1 MNVQT
6 NEVTRHRM
14 DRYRAT
20 LRASGFDEATGPG
33 TSPMTLGLAQCLR
46 APTDAEAERRATAGG
61 ADGVPSGRAK
71 RVYEEQGVLLKPET
85 APAARNVP
93 QHSLLCGSPATVAEA
108 ISKIDAI
115 GVGGLIL
122 AFRIGPMPGEVA
134 EQSIRLF
141 MQHVAPEFRSN
152 VA

>member
-1 MNVQT
+1 LLNNRIEIEGDQANVSVSVR
-6 NEVTRHRM
+6 E
-14 DRYRAT
+14 
-20 LRASGFDEATGPG
+20 LF
-33 TSPMTLGLAQCLR
+33 
-46 APTDAEAERRATAGG
+46 
-61 ADGVPSGRAK
+61 GVPRSFTHPLDQILEPIFLGARLKSLRCSDSGPR
-71 RVYEEQGVLLKPET
+71 RYS

-141 MQHVAPEFRSN
+141 MQQVAPEFRSN
-152 VA
+152 AA

>member
-1 MNVQT
+1 M
-6 NEVTRHRM
+6 R
-14 DRYRAT
+14 
-20 LRASGFDEATGPG
+20 
-33 TSPMTLGLAQCLR
+33 
-46 APTDAEAERRATAGG
+46 
-61 ADGVPSGRAK
+61 K

-152 VA
+152 AA